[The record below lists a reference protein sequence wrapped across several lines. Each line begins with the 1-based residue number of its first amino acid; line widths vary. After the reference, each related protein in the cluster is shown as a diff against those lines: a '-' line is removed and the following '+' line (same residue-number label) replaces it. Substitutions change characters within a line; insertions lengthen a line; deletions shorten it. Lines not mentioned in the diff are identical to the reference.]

1 MEKTTPYPTS
11 SSNSELDAQHSPAWA
26 ADDLEARQVARHQP
40 STAGSNA
47 RATARLDLV
56 DDDSSFSYQTVRTP
70 RDSAVGSVQSFL
82 SHHGGAP
89 DADRLSAT
97 TPRTSFV
104 TTASDLLASSLLPA
118 PGYSNE
124 DLNDDLSMLN
134 DAEREEREKEA
145 HRARFLSN
153 AERAIVADPLK
164 ARESFL
170 EVEATS
176 DQGEWHDRSID
187 SILKYFGVS
196 KDDGLSS
203 EVAQKRHLLHGPNS
217 LEAEK
222 KTPVYIIFLLQ
233 FMNLIIGLL
242 MAAALASIALQ
253 EFVEGLAII
262 AIVTLNAVIA
272 TVQEMSASN
281 ALDALQKMTS
291 PQCVVVRDG
300 RQVEIPS
307 KELVIGDIVVL
318 TTGDIVPADIRLVF
332 SSDFKVNEMTL
343 TGESEDVLKRF
354 NADMSKSQKLTAD
367 NMVFSSTSV
376 ATGNATGIV
385 VATGMTTRVGS
396 IAALLK
402 GDSANMKSKNF
413 IKRFMEKYYPKM
425 TPLQEALHRLGV
437 IMGTA
442 VIGICVVVFVVGM
455 VRNNADPKNPDRPVW
470 LNMVMIAVSLAVSAV
485 PEGLPMVVTICLST
499 GTADMAKK
507 GVLVRKL
514 AAVESL
520 GASSVICTDKT
531 GTLTEGKMTAVK
543 MWGDSIQYEITG
555 GGFNPTGDILRSG
568 VSQTRSNHQVRA
580 TLLSAVLCSNTSLQ
594 KEESED
600 GQVTWIPMGN
610 SSEAPLVVA
619 AAKAGIWREESME
632 TYPRVAEIPFSS
644 SRKMMITVNELPAGA
659 SFEHLPLP
667 EDTQFV
673 ANVKGAPN
681 YIVKNC
687 TQFLRSDGS
696 IGMMHPGER
705 HNVLDAVDALSSQ
718 ALRVLAVAIRP
729 LAKIPFP
736 ADEEDVEVKFEA
748 LCQPLIFVGLIAS
761 IDPPRQGVK
770 DSIHKARS
778 ASIRTVMITGDYL
791 KTAIAIAKDI
801 DLLQVGSDADAEAVD
816 CNVLRPRQGI
826 YLTEPD
832 LDAITSRCSVF
843 ARAKPE
849 DKIEI
854 VKSLQRQGHVS
865 AMTGDG
871 VNDAPALKEADIG
884 IAMGLAGTAVAKGAS
899 DMVLTDDNFCSI
911 VDAVE
916 KGREIYA
923 NIQRFVCFLLS
934 TNFGEI
940 TVIFTAIAVGMPNP
954 LEPLQILVLNL
965 FADGMAAVALSLEKG
980 DGTVMQER
988 PRPRKQQIIHGRLW
1002 VLVLFNAFLIAA
1014 GALIV
1019 FTFGLYWNFG
1029 EVLQNDIIDGVEKS
1043 EGEAGFINVVCSRWQ
1058 GMNNPWIDYTNC
1070 ASKLPDGSFR
1080 FNETVRSADYF
1091 EGDGWTCYG
1100 GEFECVSEGI
1110 SRAQT
1115 MTFVYITTME
1125 MLRAYTARSFTK
1137 SVFHDIFTNKWMQY
1151 AAIGSLVLTISVTK
1165 IPVVMDDLFGFA
1177 TIEWY
1182 EWMFSMVFSILMV
1195 IFGET
1200 MKYVYRRRDRKEQMV
1215 QHVQN
1220 GYQDMMQ
1227 EIRNLRLHVER
1238 LEGKLD
1244 VDMEYLR
1251 ANSHGR
1257 SSTSSSSDSNSNDK
1271 SSPFLSH

>member
-1 MEKTTPYPTS
+1 MEVEHFENPQRHDH
-11 SSNSELDAQHSPAWA
+11 L
-26 ADDLEARQVARHQP
+26 QVC
-40 STAGSNA
+40 
-47 RATARLDLV
+47 V
-56 DDDSSFSYQTVRTP
+56 DDDELSESAISRGADQDLSSFSYQPVRTP
-70 RDSAVGSVQSFL
+70 KDGSVGAASSLQFFS
-82 SHHGGAP
+82 GGNAGG
-89 DADRLSAT
+89 DVDRHSNE
-97 TPRTSFV
+97 PRTSFV
-104 TTASDLLASSLLPA
+104 KYPGDNVLASRLL
-118 PGYSNE
+118 SE
-124 DLNDDLSMLN
+124 DHDVSMLN
-134 DAEREEREKEA
+134 DAEREELEKEA
-145 HRARFLSN
+145 HRTRFLSD
-153 AERAIVADPLK
+153 AERVIVADPLK
-164 ARESFL
+164 ARESFM
-170 EVEATS
+170 EIETTT
-176 DQGEWHDRSID
+176 DQWEWHERSVA
-187 SILKYFGVS
+187 SILRHFGVNDAS
-196 KDDGLSS
+196 EGLSS
-203 EVAQKRHLLHGPNS
+203 DEAQKRLALHGPNS
-217 LEAEK
+217 LEPEK

-291 PQCVVVRDG
+291 PQCVVIRDG
-300 RQVEIPS
+300 RQLVIPS
-307 KELVIGDIVVL
+307 ADLVVGDIVVL

-332 SSDFKVNEMTL
+332 SSDFKVNEMIL
-343 TGESEDVLKRF
+343 TGESEDVLKRY

-367 NMVFSSTSV
+367 NMVFASTSV

-385 VATGMTTRVGS
+385 IATGMGTRVGS

-402 GDSANMKSKNF
+402 GNGPEDKPKNF
-413 IKRFMEKYYPKM
+413 IRKFIEKYYPKM

-437 IMGTA
+437 FMGTA
-442 VIGICVVVFVVGM
+442 VIGVCVVVFVVGM
-455 VRNNADPKNPDRPVW
+455 VRENRDSKNPDRPLW
-470 LNMVMIAVSLAVSAV
+470 LNMVMVAVSLAVSAV

-499 GTADMAKK
+499 GTGDMAKK
-507 GVLVRKL
+507 NVLVRKL

-543 MWGDSIQYEITG
+543 MWGDSVQYEITG
-555 GGFNPTGDILRSG
+555 GGFNPSGDILRNG
-568 VSQTRSNHQVRA
+568 ISQTKSNVQVRS

-594 KEESED
+594 REEGED
-600 GQVTWIPMGN
+600 GQVVWTPMGN

-619 AAKAGIWREESME
+619 AAKAGIWREEAME
-632 TYPRVAEIPFSS
+632 AFPRIAEIPFSS
-644 SRKMMITVNELPAGA
+644 SRKMMITVNELPYG
-659 SFEHLPLP
+659 SNLETLVLPL
-667 EDTQFV
+667 DTQYV
-673 ANVKGAPN
+673 ANIKGAPN

-687 TQFLRSDGS
+687 TQFIRADGT
-696 IGMMHPGER
+696 IVMMHPNDR
-705 HNVLDAVDALSSQ
+705 HNVLEAVDALSSQ

-729 LAKIPFP
+729 MAKLPYS
-736 ADEEDVEVKFEA
+736 DLEEDIEVKFEA
-748 LCQPLIFVGLIAS
+748 LCQPLIFVGLVAS

-770 DSIHKARS
+770 DAIHKARA

-791 KTAIAIAKDI
+791 KTAVAIAKNI
-801 DLLQVGSDADAEAVD
+801 DLITVGADADQEAVD

-826 YLTEPD
+826 YLSEPD
-832 LDAITSRCSVF
+832 LDEITSRCSVF

-884 IAMGLAGTAVAKGAS
+884 VAMGLAGTAVAKGAS

-911 VDAVE
+911 VEAVE

-940 TVIFTAIAVGMPNP
+940 TVIFTAIAIGTPVP

-988 PRPRKQQIIHGRLW
+988 PRPRKQQIIYGRLW
-1002 VLVLFNAFLIAA
+1002 VLVLFNAFLIAF

-1019 FTFGLYWNFG
+1019 FVFGLTWNFNK
-1029 EVLQNDIIDGVEKS
+1029 VFTDDIYGHVAKVDGIPRFS
-1043 EGEAGFINVVCSRWQ
+1043 DVVCQRWQ
-1058 GMNNPWIDYTNC
+1058 GMGNGFLEITNC
-1070 ASKLPDGSFR
+1070 GAMLPDGVTHR
-1080 FNETVRSADYF
+1080 FNETIRDQMYYEDENLLCF
-1091 EGDGWTCYG
+1091 GGD
-1100 GEFECVSEGI
+1100 FECVSEGI

-1115 MTFVYITTME
+1115 MAFVYITTME

-1137 SVFHDIFTNKWMQY
+1137 SVFHDMFTNKWMQY
-1151 AAIGSLVLTISVTK
+1151 AALGSIALTVSVTK
-1165 IPVVMDDLFGFA
+1165 IPVIMDDLFGFA

-1182 EWMFSMVFSILMV
+1182 EWLFAMVFSFFMV
-1195 IFGET
+1195 VFGET
-1200 MKYVYRRRDRKEQMV
+1200 MKYCYRRRDRKAMYLRQV
-1215 QHVQN
+1215 QD
-1220 GYQDMMQ
+1220 GYAEMML
-1227 EIRNLRLHVER
+1227 EIRNLRHHVER
-1238 LEGKLD
+1238 LEGKFD

-1251 ANSHGR
+1251 SAADNSSHGR
-1257 SSTSSSSDSNSNDK
+1257 SSTSSSDDSHGKPSL
-1271 SSPFLSH
+1271 F